1 MCLADMIPTPEQLA
15 AIARIE
21 AGSLAQVPFATLLYS
36 LALTDRNAVIEL
48 RRGQVEKRIVL
59 DSGAPVD
66 CRSNL
71 AHETFGRFLVSEGK
85 LSEESFHQCLSK
97 ATSRGVPLGE
107 VLVEE
112 ELMQAVELFRA
123 LQQNLAR
130 KLLDCFTW
138 RDGTFEIA
146 AGDAPVDA
154 SLKVRPAQLI
164 VTGIMKFASQED
176 VDKAVVPLIGKPL
189 IVHPEAK
196 FPLDEIRL
204 PGPQSKLVQSLPA
217 EFRIDELAAAGGE
230 LPYEEITR
238 LLYALAAI
246 GLVVRADVVSPAIRK
261 AAAAPRQ
268 VPQARTMPTVEAPLP
283 AEVTVSLPQP
293 GAAATSP
300 ESREKLRNE
309 IMQTYLAFRRQDAFE
324 LFKLDETATPFQV
337 EEAFVEFSR
346 RFHPWSLAGTD
357 LANVMDKAREIFLS
371 GARAYAELA
380 DDTTRNALHEERAIR
395 REERRRGVA
404 AGRFAIKTDLLDP
417 AVQFKKGKVL
427 MDAGKYT
434 EAIGLLAFAVDC
446 DAQNSTYRS
455 ELAYCRFLDSPSNAR
470 AAIAELKE
478 AQRIDPNCGLAW
490 FYAGEVHRASGN
502 RAEAEPE
509 LRKACKLMAP
519 DRRPVE
525 ALKVLMTSK

>member
-1 MCLADMIPTPEQLA
+1 MCAEPMIPTPEQLA
-15 AIARIE
+15 AIAKIE
-21 AGSLAQVPFATLLYS
+21 SGNLAQVPFATLLYS
-36 LALTDRNAVIEL
+36 LALTDRSAVVEL
-48 RRGQVEKRIVL
+48 RRSQVEKRIVL
-59 DSGAPVD
+59 DAGAPVD

-71 AHETFGRFLVSEGK
+71 AHETFGRFLVAEGK
-85 LSEESFHQCLSK
+85 LTEENFHQCLSK
-97 ATSRGVPLGE
+97 ATARGVPIGE

-138 RDGTFEIA
+138 REGNFEISGGLTA
-146 AGDAPVDA
+146 VDA

-176 VDKAVVPLIGKPL
+176 VDRTVVPLIGKPL
-189 IVHPEAK
+189 IIHPQAK

-261 AAAAPRQ
+261 LAAAPRQ
-268 VPQARTMPTVEAPLP
+268 ATPARAMPTIEAPLP
-283 AEVTVSLPQP
+283 AEVAAPREQP
-293 GAAATSP
+293 AAAMSP
-300 ESREKLRNE
+300 EEGERLRNE
-309 IMQTYLAFRRQDAFE
+309 IMQTYLSFRRQDAFE
-324 LFKLDETATPFQV
+324 LFRLDESATPRQV
-337 EEAFVEFSR
+337 EEAFVDFSR
-346 RFHPWSLAGTD
+346 RFNPWSLAGTG

-371 GARAYAELA
+371 GARAYAELT
-380 DDTTRNALHEERAIR
+380 DDKTRNLLHEERAR
-395 REERRRGVA
+395 KREERHRGVA

-417 AVQFKKGKVL
+417 AVQFRKGKTL
-427 MDAGKYT
+427 MDAGRYT

-478 AQRIDPNCGLAW
+478 AQRIEPACGLAW
-490 FYAGEVHRASGN
+490 FYAGEVHRATGN
-502 RAEAEPE
+502 RAESESA

-525 ALKVLMTSK
+525 ALKTLLTSK